1 MVAPVDVVRADVD
14 DEAGIQLRDRA
25 RFRVVA
31 PAAERVA
38 GYRLP
43 RSPILPVPHPLLRQH
58 AVHPRRPERLTACT
72 QSSAPSRHTDAECT
86 FRIAFILWFFC
97 GLCNWW
103 DVRDGFEERAVS
115 ASQKFLLFLSRKNG
129 VFLRVL

>member
-86 FRIAFILWFFC
+86 FRIAFILWFLLWTLQLVGC
-97 GLCNWW
+97 ARR
-103 DVRDGFEERAVS
+103 VRGEGCCIRISEIFV
-115 ASQKFLLFLSRKNG
+115 
-129 VFLRVL
+129 VFV